1 MKEERI
7 YADKDNR
14 IRKSCRIIV
23 LFCIA
28 VCLLTEVMTGYE
40 PSTFV
45 ADAPAIR
52 HISCAILA
60 VICIVDCFL
69 IYSGKAAT
77 KTCSWALAI
86 TVMLEFSVAD
96 LLTGNAFFA
105 FLNYSLVLS
114 LFLLYDKKVMRV
126 PAIYILVFSIIT
138 RAGDLF
144 SSMSS
149 GTNVTSVIAGI
160 AFSALFAGVALTI
173 SILTERFNEDIF
185 GTIDDEVQ
193 KQSETMSSLEEVMD
207 AVKTGTENV
216 TTKLQKI
223 EKDSEGIT
231 LAVTNVAE
239 GTKLT
244 CESVEKQN
252 AMTET
257 IKGLIDDTSNKS
269 KEIIDIARK
278 VKNNVISGNEE
289 VHSLSDV
296 SAEISE
302 INKDV
307 TLAMEKLKS
316 KTVTMQE
323 VVNAIEAISGRTNLL
338 ALNASIEAARA
349 GEQGRSFAVVA
360 EQIRDLSLQTKASTE
375 NIRNIILSLEEDS
388 DAASDAV
395 SRSIEK
401 AQAQEEIITSV
412 ESGFDSI
419 ESDMLTLANHIKGI
433 DASIDDL
440 QNSNQGIVDSI
451 SQLFAVAEEVTASTD
466 AVMDTVRKNKENV
479 DQAAAAMNEVYNTA
493 MSIS

>member
-1 MKEERI
+1 
-7 YADKDNR
+7 
-14 IRKSCRIIV
+14 
-23 LFCIA
+23 
-28 VCLLTEVMTGYE
+28 
-40 PSTFV
+40 
-45 ADAPAIR
+45 
-52 HISCAILA
+52 
-60 VICIVDCFL
+60 
-69 IYSGKAAT
+69 
-77 KTCSWALAI
+77 
-86 TVMLEFSVAD
+86 
-96 LLTGNAFFA
+96 
-105 FLNYSLVLS
+105 
-114 LFLLYDKKVMRV
+114 
-126 PAIYILVFSIIT
+126 
-138 RAGDLF
+138 
-144 SSMSS
+144 MSS

-193 KQSETMSSLEEVMD
+193 KQADTMSSLEEVMD

-216 TTKLQKI
+216 TTKLQEI

-296 SAEISE
+296 STEISE

-375 NIRNIILSLEEDS
+375 NIRNIISSLEEDS

>member
-40 PSTFV
+40 PSAFV
-45 ADAPAIR
+45 KDAPAIR

-60 VICIVDCFL
+60 IICIMDCFL
-69 IYSGKAAT
+69 IYLGKAAT

-114 LFLLYDKKVMRV
+114 LFLSYDKKVMRV

-193 KQSETMSSLEEVMD
+193 KQADTMSSLEEVMD

-216 TTKLQKI
+216 TTKLQEI

-296 SAEISE
+296 STEISE

-375 NIRNIILSLEEDS
+375 NIRNIISSLEEDS

>member
-1 MKEERI
+1 
-7 YADKDNR
+7 
-14 IRKSCRIIV
+14 
-23 LFCIA
+23 
-28 VCLLTEVMTGYE
+28 
-40 PSTFV
+40 
-45 ADAPAIR
+45 
-52 HISCAILA
+52 
-60 VICIVDCFL
+60 
-69 IYSGKAAT
+69 
-77 KTCSWALAI
+77 
-86 TVMLEFSVAD
+86 
-96 LLTGNAFFA
+96 
-105 FLNYSLVLS
+105 
-114 LFLLYDKKVMRV
+114 
-126 PAIYILVFSIIT
+126 
-138 RAGDLF
+138 
-144 SSMSS
+144 
-149 GTNVTSVIAGI
+149 
-160 AFSALFAGVALTI
+160 
-173 SILTERFNEDIF
+173 
-185 GTIDDEVQ
+185 
-193 KQSETMSSLEEVMD
+193 
-207 AVKTGTENV
+207 
-216 TTKLQKI
+216 
-223 EKDSEGIT
+223 
-231 LAVTNVAE
+231 
-239 GTKLT
+239 
-244 CESVEKQN
+244 
-252 AMTET
+252 MTET

-296 SAEISE
+296 STEISE

-316 KTVTMQE
+316 KTITMQE

-375 NIRNIILSLEEDS
+375 NIRNIISSLEEDS

>member
-40 PSTFV
+40 PSAFV
-45 ADAPAIR
+45 KDAPAIR

-60 VICIVDCFL
+60 IICIMDCFL
-69 IYSGKAAT
+69 IYLGKAAT

-138 RAGDLF
+138 RAGDLL

-193 KQSETMSSLEEVMD
+193 KQADTMSSLEEVMD

-216 TTKLQKI
+216 TTKLQEI

-296 SAEISE
+296 STEISE

>member
-40 PSTFV
+40 PSAFV
-45 ADAPAIR
+45 KDAPAIR

-60 VICIVDCFL
+60 IICIMDCFL
-69 IYSGKAAT
+69 IYLGKAAT

-193 KQSETMSSLEEVMD
+193 KQADTMSSLEEVMD

-216 TTKLQKI
+216 TTKLQEI

-296 SAEISE
+296 STEISE

-375 NIRNIILSLEEDS
+375 NIRNIISSLEEDS